1 MLHSASIA
9 RLSIA
14 HLLTYLRGNLITFFT
29 PGGWQ
34 MHCRH
39 HAYLY
44 LYLGVASDRVS
55 TTVQNYTLHIIHH
68 MAQKLLVSGIRASP
82 FKWTSKNLK
91 HAIGNILAPYLV
103 SGVRVCDKI
112 IWEMKLTWLLVVGV
126 VQGQVRASV
135 MRRAEIMW
143 WKVHTNPP
151 SRDVTQ
157 CHARPV
163 TTRDTTYTGNWTT
176 AAPTS
181 DASLYR
187 DNVTRRGVLVVV
199 NSSVCSLELVLNE
212 GRLE

>member
-163 TTRDTTYTGNWTT
+163 TTCDTTY
-176 AAPTS
+176 S
-181 DASLYR
+181 Y
-187 DNVTRRGVLVVV
+187 
-199 NSSVCSLELVLNE
+199 
-212 GRLE
+212 